1 MTRALFDWPGT
12 VNMDLTV
19 PEWLDKI
26 DSLCKNGLAV
36 EMEVDYIACVDPA
49 DSEPD
54 PRWYDFRFS
63 INFLF

>member
-1 MTRALFDWPGT
+1 
-12 VNMDLTV
+12 MDLAV

-36 EMEVDYIACVDPA
+36 EMKVDYIASVDPV

-54 PRWYDFRFS
+54 PRWNDFRFN